1 MTEKRDRVLIIDDEE
16 PVRRTLH
23 QELSGENYLCQK
35 VSSADQ
41 ALIAVE
47 GSTMGLVIPDI
58 KMLGRSGMELLLEI
72 RAGYPGTA
80 VIMATCIYD
89 ASTVVQCMKQ
99 GAYDY
104 ATKPFDLDEV
114 VLSVRRTL
122 EKRILELENRE
133 YPQRLGQ
140 KIEEQTDKIRTSFL
154 KTVAA
159 LAYALEAK
167 DKYTSGH
174 SQRVAE
180 TPVAVARELGMP
192 DVGTIRLNGSCR
204 LLKSQR
210 HWNGNE

>member
-122 EKRILELENRE
+122 EKGYWSLRIGSTHSVWARRLKNR
-133 YPQRLGQ
+133 L
-140 KIEEQTDKIRTSFL
+140 IRFAPRFS
-154 KTVAA
+154 K
-159 LAYALEAK
+159 
-167 DKYTSGH
+167 
-174 SQRVAE
+174 
-180 TPVAVARELGMP
+180 P
-192 DVGTIRLNGSCR
+192 
-204 LLKSQR
+204 
-210 HWNGNE
+210 